1 MKRKRLFLIDGNS
14 FCYRAFY
21 AISHLSSSKG
31 QPTNAIYGFITM
43 LNKIIKEEEP
53 QYLAI
58 AFDLK
63 GPTFRHKRYEEYKI
77 HRKPM
82 PDELSE
88 QMPIIK
94 EIVQAYN
101 IPIYQMQG
109 YEADDILATIAK
121 KAKRK
126 GREVYIVTG
135 DKDVLQLVNSH
146 IRIYNVHKEG
156 LIYDEAKVKERYGLG
171 PERIVDL
178 IALMGDSSDN
188 IPGIPG
194 IGEVTAVELIRKFGS
209 LDKVLSNVEKIESER
224 LRERINEFKE
234 QAKLSKE
241 LATVDTDVPID
252 VDLDELKLKEPNRD
266 RLYELFK
273 ELEFKSL
280 LKDYAPSG
288 KELDGEYKLIADED
302 DFKDLIRELENKSEF
317 ALDFETTGTDPL
329 LCEPV
334 GVSFC
339 WKEGAAYY
347 VPINPAPASHLR
359 PGVGPAGKN
368 GVKDAG
374 EGFDVEYVL
383 SRLRHIFEDANKR
396 KIGQNIKYEKV
407 LLANYGIQ
415 LNDVAFDTMVASY
428 LLNPSKLNH
437 NLDDI
442 ALENLNFK
450 MTPITDLLGKGKG
463 KVTMREVDLEA
474 IKRYCCQ
481 DSDATL
487 RLKCILEPQLKDK
500 NLDELF
506 YNVEMPLIDCLA
518 CMELAGVAI
527 DVKFLAKMS
536 KGMDK
541 QLHLLTSE
549 IYEMAGCEFNI
560 NSPKQLSE
568 VLFKE
573 LKLPIVKKTKTG
585 ISTDVEV
592 LEALATQHALPAT
605 ILKYR
610 ELAKLKSTY
619 IDTLPELINPKTGRV
634 HTSFNQTVTQTG
646 RLSSSDP
653 NLQNIPIKT
662 EAGRQIRKAFIAGE
676 AEHLIMSADYSQIE
690 LRILAHFS
698 GDVELIEAFKQ
709 DRDIHTHTA
718 SLVFNVPEEKVTQEM
733 RSVAKTVNFGIIY
746 GMSPYGLSKDLRI
759 EPAEAKEFI
768 DSYFERYGRVKVYI
782 EDTIEEARER
792 GYVTTIL
799 NRRRY
804 IPEINSQNNSMR
816 QFAERTAINTP
827 IQGSAADLI
836 KVAMINIHR
845 AIKEKRLKSKMILQ
859 VHDELVFEV
868 PKDEVDI
875 MSKMVKAKM
884 EEVAKL
890 KVSIKV
896 QVKVGKNWLEAA

>member
-1 MKRKRLFLIDGNS
+1 MKRKTLFLIDGNS

-21 AISHLSSSKG
+21 AIRSLSTSKG
-31 QPTNAIYGFITM
+31 QPTNAIYGFVAM
-43 LNKIIKEEEP
+43 LNKIIKEEQP

-63 GPTFRHKRYEEYKI
+63 GPTFRHKKFEEYKI

-94 EIVQAYN
+94 EVIKAYN
-101 IPIYQMQG
+101 MPIFEKEG
-109 YEADDILATIAK
+109 YEADDILATLAK
-121 KAKRK
+121 KSEKE
-126 GREVYIVTG
+126 GYEVYIATG
-135 DKDVLQLVNSH
+135 DKDMLQLVNSH
-146 IRIYNVHKEG
+146 IKIYNVHKEG
-156 LIYDEAKVKERYGLG
+156 LIYDEKKVKERYGVG
-171 PERIVDL
+171 PESMVDL

-188 IPGIPG
+188 IPGVRG
-194 IGEVTAVELIRKFGS
+194 IGEVTAMQLIEKFGS
-209 LDKVLSNVEKIESER
+209 LDKTLSNVEKIESDS
-224 LRERINEFKE
+224 LRKKLKEFRE
-234 QAKLSKE
+234 DAKLSRE
-241 LATVDTDVPID
+241 LATVDKDVPIE
-252 VDLDELKLKEPNRD
+252 VDLDESRLKEPNRE

-280 LKDYAPSG
+280 WKDYAPRG
-288 KELDGEYKLIADED
+288 NELDGDYKLID
-302 DFKDLIRELENKSEF
+302 DDSGLKELIKELEKTREF

-339 WKEGAAYY
+339 WRDAEAYY
-347 VPINPAPASHLR
+347 VPI
-359 PGVGPAGKN
+359 
-368 GVKDAG
+368 KDTG
-374 EGFDVEYVL
+374 GSFDAKYVL
-383 SRLRHIFEDANKR
+383 SKLKDIFEDADK
-396 KIGQNIKYEKV
+396 KKVGQNIKYEKA
-407 LLANYGIQ
+407 LLANYGVR
-415 LNDVAFDTMVASY
+415 LNGIAFDTMVASY

-442 ALENLNFK
+442 ALEYLNFK

-463 KVTMREVDLEA
+463 KITMKEVGLEK

-487 RLKCILEPQLKDK
+487 RLKRILEPQLKEK

-506 YNVEMPLIDCLA
+506 YDVEMPLIDCLA
-518 CMELAGVAI
+518 DMELAGVAI

-536 KGMDK
+536 EDMDDELRK
-541 QLHLLTSE
+541 LTSE
-549 IYEMAGCEFNI
+549 IYEMADCEFNI

-568 VLFKE
+568 VLFE
-573 LKLPIVKKTKTG
+573 KLQLPVVKRTKTG
-585 ISTDVEV
+585 TSTDVEV
-592 LEALATQHALPAT
+592 LEALATVHALPASL
-605 ILKYR
+605 LKYR
-610 ELAKLKSTY
+610 ELSKLKSTY
-619 IDTLPELINPKTGRV
+619 IDALPALINPKTGRV

-653 NLQNIPIKT
+653 NLQNIPAKT
-662 EAGRQIRKAFIAGE
+662 EIGRQIRKAFIAGQ
-676 AEHLIMSADYSQIE
+676 ANHVIMSADYSQIE

-698 GDVELIEAFKQ
+698 GDKELLEAFKE
-709 DRDIHTHTA
+709 DRDIHVHTA
-718 SLVFNVPEEKVTQEM
+718 SLVFGVSEDEVTQEM
-733 RSVAKTVNFGIIY
+733 RSTAKTVNFGIIY

-759 EPAEAKEFI
+759 EPAKAKEFI

-782 EDTIEEARER
+782 EDIIDEARER

-804 IPEINSQNNSMR
+804 IPEINSQNNSIR

-836 KVAMINIHR
+836 KVAMINIYR
-845 AIKEKRLKSKMILQ
+845 EIKEKKLESKMILQ
-859 VHDELVFEV
+859 VHDELVFEAQ
-868 PKDEVDI
+868 KDEIDI
-875 MSKMVKAKM
+875 MKELVKTKM

-890 KVSIKV
+890 KVPIKV
-896 QVKVGKNWLEAA
+896 QVKAGKNWLEAA

>member
-1 MKRKRLFLIDGNS
+1 MVEGKALFLIDGNS

-21 AISHLSSSKG
+21 AIRSLLTSKG

-43 LNKIIKEEEP
+43 LNKIIKEEAP

-63 GPTFRHKRYEEYKI
+63 GPTFRHKKFEEYKI

-94 EIVQAYN
+94 EIIDAYN
-101 IPIYQMQG
+101 IPIYEMEG

-121 KAKRK
+121 RSEKK
-126 GREVYIVTG
+126 GYDVYIVTG

-146 IRIYNVHKEG
+146 IKIYNVHKEG
-156 LIYDEAKVKERYGLG
+156 LVYDEGKVKERYGVG

-188 IPGIPG
+188 IPGVPG
-194 IGEVTAVELIRKFGS
+194 IGEVTAAQLIERFGS
-209 LDKVLSNVEKIESER
+209 LDKTLSSIDKIESESLRKR
-224 LRERINEFKE
+224 LSEFKE

-241 LATVDTDVPID
+241 LATVDTNVPID
-252 VDLDELKLKEPNRD
+252 IDMDELKLKGADRE
-266 RLYELFK
+266 RLYNLFK
-273 ELEFKSL
+273 ELEFKRL

-288 KELDGEYKLIADED
+288 QELDGEYKLIADEN
-302 DFKDLIRELENKSEF
+302 DFKDLIKELEKRREF

-339 WKEGAAYY
+339 WKEGEAYY
-347 VPINPAPASHLR
+347 VPI
-359 PGVGPAGKN
+359 
-368 GVKDAG
+368 KDAG
-374 EGFDVEYVL
+374 QGQFDAKYVL
-383 SRLRHIFEDANKR
+383 SKLKHILEDADKR
-396 KIGQNIKYEKV
+396 KIGQNIKYEEV

-415 LNDVAFDTMVASY
+415 LNGITFDTMVASY

-442 ALENLNFK
+442 ALEYLNLK
-450 MTPITDLLGKGKG
+450 MTPIAELLGKGKG
-463 KVTMREVDLEA
+463 KITMKEVGLEE

-487 RLKCILEPQLKDK
+487 RLKHVLEPQLREK

-506 YNVEMPLIDCLA
+506 YDVEMPLIDCLA
-518 CMELAGVAI
+518 DMELIGVAI

-536 KGMDK
+536 KEMDN
-541 QLHLLTSE
+541 QLRKLTSE
-549 IYEMAGCEFNI
+549 IYEIANCEFNI

-568 VLFKE
+568 VLFE
-573 LKLPIVKKTKTG
+573 RLKLPVVKKTKTG
-585 ISTDVEV
+585 TSTDVEV
-592 LEALATQHALPAT
+592 LENLATIHALPAS

-619 IDTLPELINPKTGRV
+619 IDALPELINPKTGRV

-662 EAGRQIRKAFIAGE
+662 EIGRRIRKAFIAGE
-676 AEHLIMSADYSQIE
+676 AKHLIMSADYSQIE

-698 GDVELIEAFKQ
+698 GDKELIEAFKE
-709 DRDIHTHTA
+709 DRDIHVHTA
-718 SLVFNVPEEKVTQEM
+718 SLVFGVPEEKVTQEM
-733 RSVAKTVNFGIIY
+733 RAAAKTVNFGIIY
-746 GMSPYGLSKDLRI
+746 GMSPYGLSKDLSI
-759 EPAEAKEFI
+759 EPAKAKEFI
-768 DSYFERYGRVKVYI
+768 DSYFERYGRVKAYI
-782 EDTIEEARER
+782 EDTINEARER
-792 GYVTTIL
+792 GYATTIL

-804 IPEINSQNNSMR
+804 IPEINSQNNSIR

-836 KVAMINIHR
+836 KVAMIKIHR
-845 AIKEKRLKSKMILQ
+845 AIKEKRLKSKMIIQ

-875 MSKMVKAKM
+875 MKKLVKTKM

-890 KVSIKV
+890 KVLIKV